1 MDEWQKDFSD
11 IVKSVSDE
19 VERFFTGMTEVVDT
33 FIEMTEELSE
43 QVQTSLLSEV
53 DQYLQDLAEP
63 FLEVY
68 WDYEDSLAEDLEG
81 QHFPYPVEPTAEQN
95 PACIGCS
102 NYHGQV
108 YNGNLLVCGMHPSG
122 YEDETCPDW
131 EGESVN
137 SEQFSVTSDHF

>member
-11 IVKSVSDE
+11 VVKSVSDE
-19 VERFFTGMTEVVDT
+19 VERFFVGMTEVVDS
-33 FIEMTEELSE
+33 FIEMTEEISE
-43 QVQTSLLSEV
+43 QVQSSLLTEV

-68 WDYEDSLAEDLEG
+68 WDFEDVLGDDLEG
-81 QHFPYPVEPTAEQN
+81 HFPYPVEPTTEQN
-95 PACIGCS
+95 PACMGCS

-122 YEDETCPDW
+122 YEDESCPDW
-131 EGESVN
+131 EGE
-137 SEQFSVTSDHF
+137 

>member
-33 FIEMTEELSE
+33 FIEITEELSE

-68 WDYEDSLAEDLEG
+68 WDFEDVLGDDLSS
-81 QHFPYPVEPTAEQN
+81 HLPYPVEPTAETN
-95 PACIGCS
+95 PACMGCR

-122 YEDETCPDW
+122 YEDESCPDW
-131 EGESVN
+131 EGE
-137 SEQFSVTSDHF
+137 

>member
-11 IVKSVSDE
+11 VVKSVSEE
-19 VERFFTGMTEVVDT
+19 VERFFVGMTEVVDS

-43 QVQTSLLSEV
+43 QVQSSLLSEV

-68 WDYEDSLAEDLEG
+68 WDFEDVLGDDLEG
-81 QHFPYPVEPTAEQN
+81 HFPYPVEPTPQQN
-95 PACIGCS
+95 PACIGCR

-122 YEDETCPDW
+122 YEDESCPDW
-131 EGESVN
+131 EGE
-137 SEQFSVTSDHF
+137 

>member
-68 WDYEDSLAEDLEG
+68 WDFEDVLGDDLSS
-81 QHFPYPVEPTAEQN
+81 HLPYPVEPTAEQN
-95 PACIGCS
+95 PACMGCR

-122 YEDETCPDW
+122 YEDQSCPDW
-131 EGESVN
+131 EGESI
-137 SEQFSVTSDHF
+137 S